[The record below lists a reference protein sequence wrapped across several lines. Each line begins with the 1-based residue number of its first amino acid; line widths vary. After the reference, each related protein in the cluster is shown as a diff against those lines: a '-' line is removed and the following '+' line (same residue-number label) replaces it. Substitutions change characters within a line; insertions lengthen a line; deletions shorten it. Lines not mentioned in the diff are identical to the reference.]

1 MVSEKIVSTV
11 NSISAGTCLLTRLL
25 TNQGLSIGPTSD
37 TKNCQKK
44 IKRDL
49 LVMNIFLNEEEATH
63 EQRLQTESG

>member
-1 MVSEKIVSTV
+1 MVNEKIVSIM
-11 NSISAGTCLLTRLL
+11 NSISTGACLLTRLL
-25 TNQGLSIGPTSD
+25 TNQGLSIGLTSD

-49 LVMNIFLNEEEATH
+49 FVMNIFLNEEEAIH

>member
-1 MVSEKIVSTV
+1 MVSEKIVSTM
-11 NSISAGTCLLTRLL
+11 NSISTGTCLLTRLL
-25 TNQGLSIGPTSD
+25 TNRGLSIGPTSD
-37 TKNCQKK
+37 TKNCQKE